1 MSTRRALLFSF
12 MDRYAGLVVS
22 IGSSMVIA
30 RLLTPAEIGVFSVA
44 MVMLSFL
51 QALRDFGAG
60 QYLVQE
66 KQLDTERIRAV
77 WTVQLITGFSFCIVA
92 WLAAAPV
99 ARYYNDVRIE
109 NIMRVIALNFA
120 VSPFGSLTY
129 AWLMR
134 EMRFGSLAVMRFA
147 GNLGGAAVSITLA
160 WYGYGPISL
169 AIGSLSSTVVNALIA
184 AKLRPSHFPWLP
196 GVLHLRR
203 VISFGG
209 AVSGESLLN
218 ALSEGAPDLLLAK
231 FQSMTGTGLF
241 SRAFGLVSMCSH
253 LFTDAIHSVAFGAL
267 AKEAREQGNVSAL
280 FVKATLY
287 LTAVGWTFLLW
298 IAVMAEPLVQALY
311 GDQWR
316 DAVPLVKWISLAW
329 IFGLPASFCGATLIA
344 IGKPRVVLKVAIAN
358 TVQRVVLCLVGAL
371 VSTQFLAVCLIISF
385 SASSAIWFGA
395 FMHHIDLR
403 LRDLA
408 QVAWRSGVVSVISIA
423 PIAGGVW
430 LLSSVMLNPVVA
442 LLLSAIALVPIFL
455 TIARIT
461 SHPIFDEVSVALQA
475 MHSRFAV
482 AKG

>member
-77 WTVQLITGFSFCIVA
+77 WTVQLITGFTFCIVA

-99 ARYYNDVRIE
+99 AHYYNDVRIE

-147 GNLGGAAVSITLA
+147 GNLSGAAVSITLA

-184 AKLRPSHFPWLP
+184 AALRPSHFPWLP

-218 ALSEGAPDLLLAK
+218 ALSEGAPDLLLGK
-231 FQSMTGTGLF
+231 FQTMTDTGLF
-241 SRAFGLVSMCSH
+241 SRASGLVSMCSH
-253 LFTDAIHSVAFGAL
+253 LFTDAIQSVAFGAL

-280 FVKATLY
+280 FIKATLY

-298 IAVMAEPLVQALY
+298 VGVMAEPLVLALY

-316 DAVPLVKWISLAW
+316 GAALLVRWISVAG
-329 IFGLPASFCGATLIA
+329 IVGLPASFCAATLVA
-344 IGKPRVVLKVAIAN
+344 IGKPRVVLNVAIAN
-358 TVQRVVLCLVGAL
+358 TLQRVSLCLVGAL
-371 VSTQFLAVCLIISF
+371 VSTQLLAVCLVVSSCFSCMIWF
-385 SASSAIWFGA
+385 SAFRS
-395 FMHHIDLR
+395 HIRLDLR
-403 LRDLA
+403 VLSKMAWQSGLVGVSSTTPIFLGAWFLADATLNPTVALAAGVISIVLVFPVVTRFTRHPISDEIDMVLRDL
-408 QVAWRSGVVSVISIA
+408 
-423 PIAGGVW
+423 
-430 LLSSVMLNPVVA
+430 
-442 LLLSAIALVPIFL
+442 
-455 TIARIT
+455 
-461 SHPIFDEVSVALQA
+461 
-475 MHSRFAV
+475 HSRFGGV
-482 AKG
+482 KV